1 VAAKTRA
8 SLMVEGEL
16 PEEGL
21 AALEGDDGD
30 VYLALA
36 RRLADA
42 GEGGDGRAHS
52 LEALFAEA
60 RRREDGADELLVDDS
75 WQDEALVSHAAIPF
89 AVRSVPEGS
98 APPGGL
104 PLFAGSPAPSP
115 PAGAAPNGKI
125 VTFEE
130 LAQLLPHR
138 KLRPKPVPEGQLA
151 LFGS

>member
-1 VAAKTRA
+1 
-8 SLMVEGEL
+8 MVEGEL

-21 AALEGDDGD
+21 AALESDGGD

-42 GEGGDGRAHS
+42 GEGGDSRAHS

-60 RRREDGADELLVDDS
+60 RRREDEADELLVEEG
-75 WQDEALVSHAAIPF
+75 WEDEAAVSCASIPF
-89 AVRSVPEGS
+89 PVPPVPEGP
-98 APPGGL
+98 APVDEL

-115 PAGAAPNGKI
+115 PAGVVPTGKV

-130 LAQLLPHR
+130 LAQLL
-138 KLRPKPVPEGQLA
+138 RPRRPRAKPVPESQLA